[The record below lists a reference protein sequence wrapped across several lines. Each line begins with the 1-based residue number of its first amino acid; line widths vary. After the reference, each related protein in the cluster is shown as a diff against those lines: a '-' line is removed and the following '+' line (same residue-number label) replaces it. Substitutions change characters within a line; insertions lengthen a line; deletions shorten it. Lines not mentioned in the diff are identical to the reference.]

1 MIRDRRRNLKLLL
14 LCAVCLLFG
23 NMGTVVAQNARASL
37 SGSVSDAQTKEV
49 LQYVNVAV
57 LSTKDSSMIN
67 GVITNEN
74 GKFSITNMKLGKFIV
89 KFSFIGYKDVFK
101 NVELKGGN
109 VNMGNIELSQSSE
122 MLEGVEI
129 VAERQM
135 MEYKLDKRVIN
146 VDKNIVSAGGSASE
160 VLENV
165 PSVSVDEEGEVS
177 LRGNSNVKVLID
189 GKPSELLG
197 SDLASVLAQIP
208 ASTIENIE
216 VITNPSAK
224 YDPDG
229 MSGIINIKLKEKG
242 NMGLNGMVNISAGSA
257 LDKFLPKANG
267 SASVSYSTK
276 KFGFSAS
283 IDGRYD
289 QRGRRSDNMKL
300 LFGSEPNSLEA
311 WMRSRRDG
319 IEEGYSEGMKLGF
332 DWYIN
337 QKNTLTLSY
346 TGRGQNTISDH
357 TVINNI
363 NLIDSMSYRS
373 LDQITDG
380 DRSGQFHTFSLNY
393 QKKFNKPDQEL
404 MVDANWNIGRFNR
417 ESIQK
422 IDYLN
427 DMFDT
432 DYAFDKKDVTKAND
446 DRAVVKINYT
456 HPFSKELRLETG
468 YNLNY
473 SNRHSDYDY
482 YFNGLSEKDTA
493 TSYVFHSTEY
503 IHALYA
509 TVGYTHGNWSGQL
522 GLRGEIVRSTATK
535 TMENKANTS
544 FDKNYNPLF
553 PTLHL
558 SYQITPMQSAQFSYS
573 RRINRPD
580 MYSMMPNVDLS
591 NPEHIRFG
599 NPDIDPEYT
608 NSLEIGYSHIFSKT
622 TIFASAYYRQTNNRI
637 SWFNFLWTEANARR
651 YGFDWVLDIAGDEV
665 DKGKLAMT
673 SLNIDKSSNYGI
685 ELIIDQQITKWW
697 KVNLNMNFFGSY
709 TDATLVNETEINS
722 FNWDAKL
729 NSTMNLPQSWT
740 IQLSAQYSAPRRT
753 IQGEQDYFFFTDLA
767 IKKALNKKASL
778 SLRYSDIFRTMKRK
792 STTIT
797 DDYISFQTGRP
808 YRRAI
813 TLNFS
818 YRFGNNDVNK
828 RAVKSSKRLD
838 DGSGSNNAGAESE
851 D

>member
-14 LCAVCLLFG
+14 LCAVCLLVG

-89 KFSFIGYKDVFK
+89 RFSFIGYKDVFK

-257 LDKFLPKANG
+257 LDKFLPRANG

-289 QRGRRSDNMKL
+289 QRGRRSDNM
-300 LFGSEPNSLEA
+300 
-311 WMRSRRDG
+311 
-319 IEEGYSEGMKLGF
+319 
-332 DWYIN
+332 
-337 QKNTLTLSY
+337 
-346 TGRGQNTISDH
+346 
-357 TVINNI
+357 
-363 NLIDSMSYRS
+363 
-373 LDQITDG
+373 
-380 DRSGQFHTFSLNY
+380 
-393 QKKFNKPDQEL
+393 
-404 MVDANWNIGRFNR
+404 
-417 ESIQK
+417 
-422 IDYLN
+422 
-427 DMFDT
+427 
-432 DYAFDKKDVTKAND
+432 
-446 DRAVVKINYT
+446 
-456 HPFSKELRLETG
+456 
-468 YNLNY
+468 
-473 SNRHSDYDY
+473 
-482 YFNGLSEKDTA
+482 
-493 TSYVFHSTEY
+493 
-503 IHALYA
+503 
-509 TVGYTHGNWSGQL
+509 
-522 GLRGEIVRSTATK
+522 
-535 TMENKANTS
+535 
-544 FDKNYNPLF
+544 
-553 PTLHL
+553 
-558 SYQITPMQSAQFSYS
+558 
-573 RRINRPD
+573 
-580 MYSMMPNVDLS
+580 
-591 NPEHIRFG
+591 
-599 NPDIDPEYT
+599 
-608 NSLEIGYSHIFSKT
+608 
-622 TIFASAYYRQTNNRI
+622 
-637 SWFNFLWTEANARR
+637 
-651 YGFDWVLDIAGDEV
+651 
-665 DKGKLAMT
+665 
-673 SLNIDKSSNYGI
+673 
-685 ELIIDQQITKWW
+685 
-697 KVNLNMNFFGSY
+697 
-709 TDATLVNETEINS
+709 
-722 FNWDAKL
+722 
-729 NSTMNLPQSWT
+729 
-740 IQLSAQYSAPRRT
+740 
-753 IQGEQDYFFFTDLA
+753 
-767 IKKALNKKASL
+767 L
-778 SLRYSDIFRTMKRK
+778 SLIH
-792 STTIT
+792 I
-797 DDYISFQTGRP
+797 
-808 YRRAI
+808 
-813 TLNFS
+813 
-818 YRFGNNDVNK
+818 
-828 RAVKSSKRLD
+828 
-838 DGSGSNNAGAESE
+838 
-851 D
+851 